1 MATRQLNIRL
11 DENLDR
17 RLGALAERTG
27 RTKAFYAGAAIEG
40 FLDDWEDYFLA
51 KDALAEF
58 LEGNDAA
65 QDVDSIDWD
74 GLGR

>member
-11 DENLDR
+11 NEDLDR
-17 RLGALAERTG
+17 RLTALAERTG
-27 RTKAFYAGAAIEG
+27 RSKAFYAGAAIEG
-40 FLDDWEDYFLA
+40 FLEDWEDYFLA

-58 LEGNDAA
+58 LQGDDAA
-65 QDVDSIDWD
+65 QDVDGIDWD